1 MDVTAYEL
9 ISHLCCLHNQRKMNK
24 LNLEML
30 FALFYWFCGRTK
42 KKKKNDHPTNCAPTP
57 HKSICNY
64 VSLSFTKAIK

>member
-42 KKKKNDHPTNCAPTP
+42 KKKKMIAQQIAHLRRINRFVIMCH
-57 HKSICNY
+57 
-64 VSLSFTKAIK
+64 